1 DACFVGWAKVRTQT
15 LTRHGP
21 QRALP
26 TLYGAQESKAAQM
39 RVCTA
44 WAKAPEAVPFSD
56 VHRGAF
62 ADPTTTIG
70 AARRCSSA
78 RDLRLEGCDLALAAR
93 GEHADLA
100 GAVIGHDH
108 LQRLARLF
116 EDRDV
121 ARLGA
126 ARGQVEQRPLVGGR
140 IVFGHLVRA
149 PQIGPD
155 VVVVVDGDLVGL
167 IRLRVGQRDQGGFL
181 AVDVDPGERAA
192 ERVAGVDEV
201 AVLVGAH
208 TARRLRPGVGRVEV
222 RRLEA
227 LIERALRRR

>member
-1 DACFVGWAKVRTQT
+1 MTTVGPLTLPICSPRRRARMSVLPPGGNGTTMRIVRPGCDQVLAPASMRIIAAPAAANARRGRFIRRRARLRKLGTAASFGVRKRMSRSPCVDACFVGWAKVRTQT

-44 WAKAPEAVPFSD
+44 WARRQRPCPFSD

-78 RDLRLEGCDLALAAR
+78 RDLRLEGCDLGLAAR

-108 LQRLARLF
+108 LQRLAPLF

-121 ARLGA
+121 ARL
-126 ARGQVEQRPLVGGR
+126 
-140 IVFGHLVRA
+140 
-149 PQIGPD
+149 
-155 VVVVVDGDLVGL
+155 
-167 IRLRVGQRDQGGFL
+167 
-181 AVDVDPGERAA
+181 
-192 ERVAGVDEV
+192 
-201 AVLVGAH
+201 
-208 TARRLRPGVGRVEV
+208 
-222 RRLEA
+222 
-227 LIERALRRR
+227 